1 MLNELVNK
9 NRSYRKFNA
18 NKPVADEILDSLVE
32 LARITPS
39 SKNLQP
45 LKYLLLNQ
53 KDDADFV
60 FERLKW
66 AWYLKDWN
74 GPSVE
79 ERPTA
84 YVIML
89 LDKNIHDNAMID
101 AGIAAQ
107 TILLGAVEKGLGGC
121 IIRTAN
127 RYEIHKHFNLPDNL
141 EIILVIA
148 LGEPAQIVKL
158 TEVEP
163 SGNIEYFEDEN
174 QVHYVPKR
182 SFDEIIVNKSTI
194 IQTS

>member
-9 NRSYRKFNA
+9 NRSYRKFKA
-18 NKPVADEILDSLVE
+18 DRPVSDEILNSLVE

-45 LKYLLLNQ
+45 LKYLVLNQ
-53 KDDADFV
+53 KKDTDFV

-74 GPSVE
+74 GPSIK
-79 ERPTA
+79 ERPPA
-84 YVIML
+84 YIIML

-101 AGIAAQ
+101 AGIASQ
-107 TILLGAVEKGLGGC
+107 TILLGAVEKCLGGC

-148 LGEPAQIVKL
+148 LGEPAQTVKL
-158 TEVEP
+158 TKVDP

-182 SFDEIIVNKSTI
+182 SFAEIVINKPEI
-194 IQTS
+194 NQTT